1 MNVRLVNVVYIVYV
15 DIAVQVS
22 VEFRE
27 GALKLALL
35 PASDLIVKR
44 CPFQVLLLFLLF
56 ILILYLIFL
65 SDLAFLLIWLFS
77 WISLPLAQNKQVVD
91 AGAALF
97 EREVAVVPRLV
108 MPGGVP
114 VFTGLDAFDSLVE
127 LVLNVKDL

>member
-1 MNVRLVNVVYIVYV
+1 M
-15 DIAVQVS
+15 
-22 VEFRE
+22 
-27 GALKLALL
+27 
-35 PASDLIVKR
+35 VKGS
-44 CPFQVLLLFLLF
+44 PFQVLLLFLLF